1 MPRYRVVQTR
11 RSRAPG
17 TERFV
22 SGQLF
27 LRDLRANA
35 LAHASRS
42 RRTNK
47 AVARAWHRTVCFGPI
62 IPAGFAR
69 VRFGA
74 CLDIASYKQG
84 GRARLAQ
91 DGLFRANYSC
101 GICARTLWR
110 MPRYCVVQTRRSRAP
125 GTERFVSG
133 QLFLWDLRA
142 NALAHASILRRTNKA
157 VARAWHR
164 TDWPE
169 TNVGAGLPA
178 KRRAGGA
185 RSHRRRKPNGI
196 PLTNKPDQP
205 LAWRAFFSLKATHS
219 TAIHAGI
226 SITEMRIGGVR
237 YITTRISTMNAR
249 HR

>member
-1 MPRYRVVQTR
+1 ICARTLWRMPRYRVVQTR

-35 LAHASRS
+35 LAHASIS

-69 VRFGA
+69 ERFGA

-91 DGLFRANYSC
+91 EGL
-101 GICARTLWR
+101 ARNK
-110 MPRYCVVQTRRSRAP
+110 RRSGFTREAP
-125 GTERFVSG
+125 RGR
-133 QLFLWDLRA
+133 R
-142 NALAHASILRRTNKA
+142 SISQAPKT
-157 VARAWHR
+157 
-164 TDWPE
+164 
-169 TNVGAGLPA
+169 
-178 KRRAGGA
+178 
-185 RSHRRRKPNGI
+185 
-196 PLTNKPDQP
+196 
-205 LAWRAFFSLKATHS
+205 
-219 TAIHAGI
+219 
-226 SITEMRIGGVR
+226 
-237 YITTRISTMNAR
+237 
-249 HR
+249 